1 MTSWRDI
8 GPVPFD
14 VWNATIL
21 DADGPGQLAARS
33 SWDAAG
39 EHSALALAMLKAESS
54 YGTDFNAN
62 TRENLNP
69 LNLRPPS
76 GDGYMAYQSYPAAI
90 RAWRERLTSI
100 AYKNGIYERTETLDE
115 LIHVYAPG
123 SDNNDEAAYV
133 ATIERLFDHWGIAP
147 KGEPMAIV
155 AKECPVEIAVLTGD
169 APNRPALPM
178 PSPSWVTVHEVG
190 NTSPGADEDMHRDFV
205 HNGGGAAQVSF
216 HFVVGPTKAIQL
228 IYLNENA
235 WHASDGFNGT
245 GNRDSIAIETIQIG
259 DFDTTL
265 SHLSWL
271 IAELFRNPKRFAFRT
286 DVAVIDDLPS
296 DDARN
301 RIKQHN
307 HWAPDKKNCPQFIR
321 ERGLWL
327 PLLNAVDAEL
337 HGSDAP
343 GYATPEPVPWKK
355 GDTGMTKLGDAGVYL
370 VTAQVKAIRDTQ
382 PRKYASGKAERTGPE
397 IKVGKSVV
405 VTASLTVPNGKR
417 KEHWYTREDG
427 SRLSAAAFT
436 PKLPQV

>member
-1 MTSWRDI
+1 MAVNWRDV
-8 GPVPFD
+8 GPVPFET
-14 VWNATIL
+14 WNATIL

-33 SWDAAG
+33 SWEAAG
-39 EHSALALAMLKAESS
+39 EHSALALAMLGEESN
-54 YGTDFNAN
+54 YGTRFNRN
-62 TRENLNP
+62 TPDRLNP
-69 LNLRPPS
+69 LNLRPRGGS
-76 GDGYMAYQSYPAAI
+76 GYQSFGRYADGI
-90 RAWRERLTSI
+90 REWHTRLTDP
-100 AYKNGIYERTETLDE
+100 AYAYAGTTDLLSLVN
-115 LIHVYAPG
+115 VYAPRTD
-123 SDNNDEAAYV
+123 SNKPEDYV
-133 ATIERLFDHWGIAP
+133 ASILTRFNQWGVAP
-147 KGEPMAIV
+147 KGVPMAIV

-169 APNRPALPM
+169 APNRPELPM

-190 NTSPGADEDMHRDFV
+190 NTAPGANEDMHRDFV
-205 HNGGGAAQVSF
+205 HNGGGKAQVSF

-259 DFDTTL
+259 DFDKTL

-271 IAELFRNPKRFAFRT
+271 IAELFRNPKRFAQRP

-355 GDTGMTKLGDAGVYL
+355 GDTGMTQLGDAGVYL

-397 IKVGKSVV
+397 IKVGKNVV

-427 SRLSAAAFT
+427 SRLSAAAFA